1 MADFKTRFKDL
12 IGFGGTESV
21 ARDTNAYVE
30 ESNDDI
36 YDEVQ
41 TDEIEN
47 YDDESDED
55 ISFSSDYSSYAAY
68 ASANASSGSRARA
81 SRSYSS
87 SSSDKR
93 SSSSDRSRILNMG
106 ATSNLRVVLSK
117 PCEYEDCQVIGEH
130 LKGHLTVILNLE
142 LVRNVSDKR
151 RIYDFVSGCCFALD
165 CNIQRISEMNYIIAP
180 REVDVFSEV
189 EEEEETNN
197 AEAFPFW

>member
-41 TDEIEN
+41 ADEIEN

-68 ASANASSGSRARA
+68 ASANASSGSRTKTN
-81 SRSYSS
+81 RSYSS
-87 SSSDKR
+87 ASSESMFVDPLSNR
-93 SSSSDRSRILNMG
+93 TSSVSFL
-106 ATSNLRVVLSK
+106 LS
-117 PCEYEDCQVIGEH
+117 QMALLSASIVH
-130 LKGHLTVILNLE
+130 LQPL
-142 LVRNVSDKR
+142 
-151 RIYDFVSGCCFALD
+151 
-165 CNIQRISEMNYIIAP
+165 
-180 REVDVFSEV
+180 
-189 EEEEETNN
+189 
-197 AEAFPFW
+197 

>member
-93 SSSSDRSRILNMG
+93 SSSSDRSRILNM
-106 ATSNLRVVLSK
+106 V
-117 PCEYEDCQVIGEH
+117 
-130 LKGHLTVILNLE
+130 
-142 LVRNVSDKR
+142 
-151 RIYDFVSGCCFALD
+151 
-165 CNIQRISEMNYIIAP
+165 QRLI
-180 REVDVFSEV
+180 
-189 EEEEETNN
+189 
-197 AEAFPFW
+197 